1 MNPCRLEEWRDAISN
16 YSLNR
21 RHQRRCRRHLKRR
34 CRRRRHLKRR
44 CRRRRHLKRR
54 PVLMK
59 ELQMQRKVNLRLPRN

>member
-21 RHQRRCRRHLKRR
+21 RRQRRC
-34 CRRRRHLKRR
+34 
-44 CRRRRHLKRR
+44 RRHLKRR

>member
-44 CRRRRHLKRR
+44 

>member
-21 RHQRRCRRHLKRR
+21 RRQRRCRRHLKRR
-34 CRRRRHLKRR
+34 CR
-44 CRRRRHLKRR
+44 RRRRHLKRR